1 MSAQFI
7 IELKGLRFFA
17 HHGLYEEEA
26 KVGNEFEVDVSIV
39 YKAPEA
45 KVISIDQTINYAEV
59 FRIVKDE
66 FGQRKDLL
74 EACALQI
81 ADRLQKQFP
90 QIEKLTI
97 SIKKLNPPIT
107 NFVGS
112 VGVTYHLTPGP
123 SPLEM

>member
-1 MSAQFI
+1 MSAQFT

-26 KVGNEFEVDVSIV
+26 KLGNEFEVDVSIA
-39 YKAPEA
+39 YKAPETI
-45 KVISIDQTINYAEV
+45 VSSIDETINYAEV

-66 FGQRKDLL
+66 FSQRKHLL
-74 EACALQI
+74 ETCAMQI

-90 QIEKLTI
+90 QMEKLTI

-112 VGVTYHLTPGP
+112 VGIIYHLTPCP
-123 SPLEM
+123 YPEKL

>member
-17 HHGLYEEEA
+17 YHGLYEEET
-26 KVGNEFEVDVSIV
+26 KVGNEFEVDVSIA
-39 YKAPEA
+39 YNAPET
-45 KVISIDQTINYAEV
+45 VVSSIGQTINYAEV
-59 FRIVKDE
+59 FGILKDE
-66 FGQRKDLL
+66 FNQTKHLL
-74 EACALQI
+74 ETCAMQI

-112 VGVTYHLTPGP
+112 VVVTFTTVFK
-123 SPLEM
+123 